1 MFQEQCNT
9 KNDDSKISRRV
20 PECRRLR
27 HLAYSTEQSYVG
39 TIRRFIYFHERK
51 HPAKLGA
58 VEIRAYLTHLAVEG
72 NVAASTQNAAFAAL
86 LFLYRDV
93 LKIDLPQIQDV
104 ERARTP
110 KRLPTV
116 FNREEV
122 TTILGEMAG
131 TPWLVC
137 SLLYGTGMRL
147 SEALKL
153 RVKDIDFE
161 KHEILIRQA
170 KGDKDRYTMLPRS
183 LVEPLTRQLAQSRM
197 LWEED
202 RAASVAGVEVP
213 HALERKYPGVG
224 ESWGW
229 HWAFPMAKLSVD
241 PRSKAVRRH
250 HLMEDVPQRAMRAAM
265 QRSSV
270 VKHGSCHTLRHSFAT
285 HLLESG
291 YDLRTIQELLGHNDV
306 KTTMIYTHVLQRGGQ
321 GVRSPLDHAMV

>member
-1 MFQEQCNT
+1 M
-9 KNDDSKISRRV
+9 
-20 PECRRLR
+20 
-27 HLAYSTEQSYVG
+27 
-39 TIRRFIYFHERK
+39 
-51 HPAKLGA
+51 LGA
-58 VEIRAYLTHLAVEG
+58 NEIRAYLTHLAIEG

-104 ERARTP
+104 ERARRP

-116 FNREEV
+116 FTREEV
-122 TTILGEMAG
+122 TAILGEMEG

-161 KHEILIRQA
+161 KHEILVRQA

-183 LVEPLTRQLAQSRM
+183 LVEPLTQQLVKSRS

-202 RAASVAGVEVP
+202 RNANVAGVDVP
-213 HALERKYPGVG
+213 HALARKCHGVDKQ
-224 ESWGW
+224 WGW

-241 PRSKAVRRH
+241 PRSRTVRRH
-250 HLMEDVPQRAMRAAM
+250 HLMDDVPQRAMRAAM
-265 QRSSV
+265 QKSKV

-285 HLLESG
+285 HLLEGG
-291 YDLRTIQELLGHNDV
+291 YDLRTIQELLGHNDI
-306 KTTMIYTHVLQRGGQ
+306 KTTMIYTHVLQRGGK
-321 GVRSPLDHAMV
+321 GVRSPLDHGTIESMSSL